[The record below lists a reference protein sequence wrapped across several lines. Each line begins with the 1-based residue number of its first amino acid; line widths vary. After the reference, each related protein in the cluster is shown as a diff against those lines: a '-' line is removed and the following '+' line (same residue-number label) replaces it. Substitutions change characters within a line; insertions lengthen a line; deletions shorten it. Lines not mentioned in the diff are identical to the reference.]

1 MSFTQNIKENI
12 SKISNACKLC
22 DRAELSAICMLCT
35 NSWGG
40 KIFTVT
46 ENEAVA
52 ERIKTLFMS
61 VFKKDIYYKNK
72 NGSFRFYYD
81 TDFFTGT
88 VSETLMLF
96 GGNSK
101 ELLKKECCRAA
112 YVRGAFLGGGSVS
125 DPNSRYHME
134 FDARYEAY
142 AEQLRAILEECG
154 ITAKVTCRK
163 GRYIVY
169 VKGYEQI
176 AGVLGIIGD
185 VTAAMDFY
193 NITVEKY
200 LRNNANRRTNCEV
213 ANIDK
218 IAKAA
223 AAQIMAIKKLEKSGE
238 LERLPKPL
246 REMARLRVENPL
258 DSLSELGEKTNPPIG
273 KSGVNHRL
281 KRLSETAENI

>member
-12 SKISNACKLC
+12 SKNSNKCRLC
-22 DRAELSAICMLCT
+22 DRAELSAIFKLCT
-35 NSWGG
+35 NFQNGE
-40 KIFTVT
+40 IFTVT

-52 ERIKTLFMS
+52 ERIKSLYRG
-61 VFKKDIYYKNK
+61 VFSRDIYYKNK
-72 NGSFRFYYD
+72 NGSFRFYQD
-81 TDFFTGT
+81 IDFFTSSVAT
-88 VSETLMLF
+88 ELMLF
-96 GGNSK
+96 GG
-101 ELLKKECCRAA
+101 EYEGLVKKECCRAA

-125 DPNSRYHME
+125 DPASRYHLE
-134 FDARYEAY
+134 FDARYEVY
-142 AEQLRAILEECG
+142 AEQLCEILEKCG
-154 ITAKVTCRK
+154 VTAKITSRK

-185 VTAAMDFY
+185 IAAAMDFY
-193 NITVEKY
+193 NITAEKN

-223 AAQIMAIKKLEKSGE
+223 AIQIMAIHKIEKSAE
-238 LERLPKPL
+238 FANLPKPL
-246 REMARLRVENPL
+246 REMAKLRVENPF
-258 DSLSELGEKTNPPIG
+258 DSLTELGEKANPPIG

-281 KRLSETAENI
+281 KRLAEMAENI

>member
-12 SKISNACKLC
+12 SKNSNSCKLC
-22 DRAELSAICMLCT
+22 DRAELSAICKLCT
-35 NSWGG
+35 NSQGG
-40 KIFTVT
+40 EIFTVT

-52 ERIKTLFMS
+52 ERIKNLFSS
-61 VFKKDIYYKNK
+61 VFKRDIYYKNK

-81 TDFFTGT
+81 VDFFTGK
-88 VSETLMLF
+88 VAEELMLF
-96 GGNSK
+96 GGEYA
-101 ELLKKECCRAA
+101 ELVKKDCCRAA

-134 FDARYEAY
+134 FDARYEVY
-142 AEQLRAILEECG
+142 ALQFREILEKCG
-154 ITAKVTCRK
+154 VTAKITYRK

-185 VTAAMDFY
+185 ITAAMDFY
-193 NITVEKY
+193 NITAEKN

-223 AAQIMAIKKLEKSGE
+223 AAQIMAIQKIKRSAEFAN
-238 LERLPKPL
+238 LPKPL
-246 REMARLRVENPL
+246 REMAKLREENPF
-258 DSLSELGEKTNPPIG
+258 DSLAELGEKADPPIG

-281 KRLSETAENI
+281 KRLTEIAENI